1 MHPCSWRHIEIFH
14 AVMTTK
20 NLTDA
25 ALLLKTSQPTVSR
38 ELARLEQLLKFKLF
52 DRIKGRLFP
61 TAQGLRLFEEVQRS
75 YYGLE
80 RIINAADSIRQFEQA
95 QLSIACLPMFS
106 QSLIPKACRS
116 FIEYYPE
123 AKLTI
128 IPQES
133 PLLEEWL
140 SAQRHDIGLTEH
152 LQTPAGTERET
163 LITLN
168 EVCVLPTNH
177 PLSQKSQLTPADF
190 HNQKFISLSITDS
203 YRQLIDTIFTEHQ
216 VNRKM
221 VIETHS
227 AASIC
232 TMINEGIGVSIVN
245 PLTALDYLDI
255 NSDICIRA
263 FSIDIPFTVS
273 LIKPIHRPS
282 SEPVEAFITHLKQQA
297 ALLPEKLASAFQY

>member
-1 MHPCSWRHIEIFH
+1 MHSCSWRHIEIFH

-38 ELARLEQLLKFKLF
+38 ELSRLEQLLKFKLF

-106 QSLIPKACRS
+106 QSLLPKACCS
-116 FIEYYPE
+116 FIEHYPE
-123 AKLTI
+123 ARLTI

-168 EVCVLPTNH
+168 EVCVLPLNH
-177 PLSQKSQLTPADF
+177 PLGQKSQLTPADF
-190 HNQKFISLSITDS
+190 HQQKFISLSVTDS
-203 YRQLIDTIFTEHQ
+203 YRQLIDALFTEHQ
-216 VNRKM
+216 IHRKM
-221 VIETHS
+221 VMETHS

-232 TMINEGIGVSIVN
+232 AMINEGIGISIVN
-245 PLTALDYLDI
+245 PLTALDYLD
-255 NSDICIRA
+255 NNATICLRP

-282 SEPVEAFITHLKQQA
+282 SEPVEVFITHLKQQA
-297 ALLPEKLASAFQY
+297 ALFAEKLASAFQH